1 MLQRGNAMHP
11 GLKFIIAASAAV
23 LAMAAPAAHAQ
34 SANWDQVVAAAKREG
49 KLLIY
54 NGTNFP
60 IVRKIAA
67 EMQKETGISIDVLD
81 GRATEIRERIRV
93 EQSTNR
99 TVASL
104 SYSGFTTLI
113 TQTGEGVFQEHGPL
127 PNAQGVIPEL
137 VSKGH
142 VLLGS
147 VGMFIL
153 MYNTS
158 LVKGDDAPKSWH
170 DLTNPRW
177 QGKILSDDFRA
188 AGAGNVWFEATLN
201 AFGRGFHEKMALQKP
216 VFSRNFPE
224 SERRVARGEYP
235 LYLPFNV
242 SEYISLR
249 GLPIKAI
256 VPSEGA
262 AYVPFGAAILKDAPH
277 PNAARVFLNFLL
289 SEKGQTMLA
298 AEGFRPAKA
307 GFESKAPPEVAP
319 LVAGKLLG
327 TTTPGRL
334 DETTRIATEI
344 YK

>member
-1 MLQRGNAMHP
+1 MSGKLSKLL
-11 GLKFIIAASAAV
+11 GLAAASVLLSAV
-23 LAMAAPAAHAQ
+23 GAHAQ
-34 SANWDQVVAAAKREG
+34 SGNWDAVVAAARKEG

-60 IVRKIAA
+60 IVRKIAV
-67 EMQKETGISIDVLD
+67 EMQKETGIAIDVLD

-104 SYSGFTTLI
+104 SYSGLTTLF
-113 TQTGEGVFQEHGPL
+113 TQTSEGVFQEHGPL

-147 VGMFIL
+147 VGMFLL

-158 LVKGDDAPKSWH
+158 LVKGDEIPRSWH

-188 AGAGNVWFEATLN
+188 AGAGNVWFEATYN
-201 AFGRGFHEKMALQKP
+201 AFGREFHEKIAVQKP

-224 SERRVARGEYP
+224 SERRVARP
-235 LYLPFNV
+235 TAAACSPAV
-242 SEYISLR
+242 S
-249 GLPIKAI
+249 AQ
-256 VPSEGA
+256 
-262 AYVPFGAAILKDAPH
+262 
-277 PNAARVFLNFLL
+277 AAR
-289 SEKGQTMLA
+289 
-298 AEGFRPAKA
+298 RP
-307 GFESKAPPEVAP
+307 S
-319 LVAGKLLG
+319 
-327 TTTPGRL
+327 R
-334 DETTRIATEI
+334 RIPRGPAD
-344 YK
+344 

>member
-1 MLQRGNAMHP
+1 MTWGWRALNV
-11 GLKFIIAASAAV
+11 AAV
-23 LAMAAPAAHAQ
+23 ALAGVIATGAGAQAQ
-34 SANWDQVVAAAKREG
+34 SANWDAVVAAAKREG

-67 EMQKETGISIDVLD
+67 EVQKETGIVIDVLD

-104 SYSGFTTLI
+104 SYSGLTTLI
-113 TQTGEGVFQEHGPL
+113 TQTGEGAFQEHGAL

-158 LVKGDDAPKSWH
+158 IVKPEEAPKSWR
-170 DLTNPRW
+170 DLTDPRW
-177 QGKILSDDFRA
+177 QGKLLSDDFRA
-188 AGAGNVWFEATLN
+188 AGAGNVWFEATYN
-201 AFGRGFHEKMALQKP
+201 AFGREFHEKMAVQKP

-235 LYLPFNV
+235 IYLPFNM

-249 GLPIKAI
+249 GLPIKAV

-262 AYVPFGAAILKDAPH
+262 AYVPFGASILKDAPH
-277 PNAARVFLNFLL
+277 PNAARVYLNFLL
-289 SEKGQTMLA
+289 SEVGQTMLA
-298 AEGFRPAKA
+298 AEGFRPAKP
-307 GFESKAPPEVAP
+307 GFETKAPADVAP

-334 DETTRIATEI
+334 DEMTKLASEI
-344 YK
+344 YKP

>member
-1 MLQRGNAMHP
+1 MLSRSEFLKLLGVAAA
-11 GLKFIIAASAAV
+11 GLA
-23 LAMAAPAAHAQ
+23 LPAAGAQ
-34 SANWDQVVAAAKREG
+34 AQGSDWDAVVAAAKREG

-67 EMQKETGISIDVLD
+67 EMQKEYGISVDVLD

-104 SYSGFTTLI
+104 SYSGFTTLS
-113 TQTGEGVFQEHGPL
+113 TQVSEGVFQQHGPL

-142 VLLGS
+142 IALGS
-147 VGMFIL
+147 VGLFVL
-153 MYNTS
+153 MYNTN
-158 LVKGDDAPKSWH
+158 LVKPDEAPKSWH

-201 AFGRGFHEKMALQKP
+201 AFGREFHEKMAAQKP

-235 LYLPFNV
+235 IYLPFNV

-256 VPSEGA
+256 VPTEGA
-262 AYVPFGAAILKDAPH
+262 AYVPFGGAILRDAPH
-277 PNAARVFLNFLL
+277 PNAARVYLNFLL
-289 SEKGQTMLA
+289 SEKAQTMLA

-307 GFESKAPPEVAP
+307 GFETKAPPEAAP

-327 TTTPGRL
+327 TTTVGRL
-334 DETTRIATEI
+334 GEMTKLASEI
-344 YK
+344 YKP

>member
-1 MLQRGNAMHP
+1 MARWSILRVA
-11 GLKFIIAASAAV
+11 GLALASIAFATLNASA
-23 LAMAAPAAHAQ
+23 Q
-34 SANWDQVVAAAKREG
+34 TGNWDSIVAAAKREG

-67 EMQKETGISIDVLD
+67 EMQKETGITVDVLD

-104 SYSGFTTLI
+104 SYSGLTTLI
-113 TQTGEGVFQEHGPL
+113 TQTGEGVYQEHGSL

-153 MYNTS
+153 MYNTNI
-158 LVKGDDAPKSWH
+158 VKDDAPKSWA
-170 DLTNPRW
+170 DLADPKW

-201 AFGRGFHEKMALQKP
+201 AFGRGFHEKMAAQKP

-249 GLPIKAI
+249 GLPIKAV

-289 SEKGQTMLA
+289 SEVGQTMLA

-307 GFESKAPPEVAP
+307 GFETKAPPEVAP

-334 DETTRIATEI
+334 DEMTKLATEI
-344 YK
+344 YKP

>member
-1 MLQRGNAMHP
+1 MSGWSILRAV
-11 GLKFIIAASAAV
+11 GLALVGIAFATLSASA
-23 LAMAAPAAHAQ
+23 Q
-34 SANWDQVVAAAKREG
+34 TGNWDSIVAAAKREG

-67 EMQKETGISIDVLD
+67 EMQKETGIAIDVLD

-127 PNAQGVIPEL
+127 PNAQGVIPAL

-153 MYNTS
+153 MYNTNI
-158 LVKGDDAPKSWH
+158 VKDDAPKSWA
-170 DLTNPRW
+170 DLTDPKW

-201 AFGRGFHEKMALQKP
+201 AFGRGFHEKIAAQKP

-289 SEKGQTMLA
+289 SEIGQTMLA

-307 GFESKAPPEVAP
+307 GFEAKAPPEVAP

-334 DETTRIATEI
+334 DEMTKLATEI
-344 YK
+344 YKP